1 MTAPSAPSA
10 SAAGTLSLG
19 GELTVN
25 RLGFGAMRLTGP
37 GIWGGPTDPA
47 ECRRVVR
54 RAVDLGVTFI
64 DTADSYGPETADQ
77 IIAEALYPYPAGVVV
92 ATKAGLVRP
101 GPDTWVPNG
110 RPEHLRRS
118 CEQSLR
124 RLRLDRLDL
133 FQLHRIDTKVPEGE
147 QFGALEALKRE
158 GKIRLVGLSE
168 VGVEQIERA
177 RRVLPIA
184 SVQNRYNV
192 ADRQWEDVVAYC
204 TREGIAFIPWYP
216 LQAGAIRQQATVQ
229 AVAAARGL
237 SSTQV
242 ALAWLLARSP
252 MMLPIPGTSQVA
264 HLDENVAAAGV
275 DLGTDRAVLDAAAPP
290 APSLAGRLRS
300 AARRMVRAISKNHAS

>member
-1 MTAPSAPSA
+1 
-10 SAAGTLSLG
+10 
-19 GELTVN
+19 
-25 RLGFGAMRLTGP
+25 
-37 GIWGGPTDPA
+37 
-47 ECRRVVR
+47 VVR
-54 RAVDLGVTFI
+54 RAVDVGVTFI
-64 DTADSYGPETADQ
+64 DTADSYGPDTADA
-77 IIAEALYPYPAGVVV
+77 IIAEALHPYPAGVVI

-101 GPDTWVPNG
+101 GPDKWVPNG

-124 RLRLDRLDL
+124 RLRLDRIDL
-133 FQLHRIDTKVPEGE
+133 FQLHRIDTKVPEDE
-147 QFGALEALKRE
+147 QFGVLEALQRE
-158 GKIRLVGLSE
+158 GKIRLIGLSE

-216 LQAGAIRQQATVQ
+216 LQAGAMRQQSTVQ

-237 SSTQV
+237 SPTQV

-252 MMLPIPGTSQVA
+252 IPGTSRVA
-264 HLDENVAAAGV
+264 HLEENVAAAGV
-275 DLGTDRAVLDAAAPP
+275 DLGAEQPVLDAVASA
-290 APSLAGRLRS
+290 APSLAGRLNA
-300 AARRMVRAISKNHAS
+300 AARRMVRAISKDHTS